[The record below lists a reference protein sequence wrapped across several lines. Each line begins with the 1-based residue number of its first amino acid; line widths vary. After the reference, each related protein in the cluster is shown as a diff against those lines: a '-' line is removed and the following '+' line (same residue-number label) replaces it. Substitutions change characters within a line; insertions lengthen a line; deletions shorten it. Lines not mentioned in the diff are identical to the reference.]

1 MYRQAVVVFAFQDN
15 FQIIQGLVSFSAW
28 LKKICQKNN
37 YLLNAHSEQFA
48 LFSEAFV
55 NSFQAWQSLWQITSY
70 ILAEKN
76 LYDLSVESA
85 LRIGEGGR
93 PGASLLIY
101 QVMQDMQEEQ
111 EQEQAGEPRWLLANA
126 TPAGNQA
133 TDPSQMKN
141 LTISFLPNA
150 TQSTLDGTSGESDN
164 LQQPTNL

>member
-1 MYRQAVVVFAFQDN
+1 M
-15 FQIIQGLVSFSAW
+15 
-28 LKKICQKNN
+28 
-37 YLLNAHSEQFA
+37 
-48 LFSEAFV
+48 
-55 NSFQAWQSLWQITSY
+55 
-70 ILAEKN
+70 
-76 LYDLSVESA
+76 
-85 LRIGEGGR
+85 
-93 PGASLLIY
+93 LIY

-150 TQSTLDGTSGESDN
+150 TQSILDGTSDESDN